1 MYQPLRSTSADTPL
15 RDTPRRDISRV
26 GALRVDG
33 LRVLAPRVLA
43 SRVAAVP
50 AVAPRALAFRARAS
64 RLPVVLA
71 TAFAAGTLLHSVSL
85 FAQNAV
91 NTWSPKEVLAL
102 ETYAKPPAD
111 IERLVSA
118 PRQNN
123 ISLTN
128 QSPDRKYFLRLQ
140 SEGMPSVQAFGKPHI
155 YFAGLQVDARANRA
169 RTLTTRGSAGL
180 SIIDANTGTA
190 RDLETPKGATVSAP
204 AWSPTGA
211 QLAYIANFETYSA
224 VYVADL
230 ATGKSRRVGTANLLA
245 TLVTA
250 LDWTKDGAKIMAV
263 VIPTPR
269 AAEPVRPAIQTGP
282 QVRMTM
288 GKKISTRNYASL
300 LMDSYDKAQMEY
312 YVTGQLAL
320 LDVKT
325 GLATKVGA
333 PSMINSVDMSPDAK
347 AFRVTQLQKPFS
359 YIVPMANFAQTEEIW
374 NASGKKVM
382 ELSKRALGE
391 LEPADST
398 PAAGGAAGGGRD
410 GAGAA
415 ADTAWR
421 NIAWMPDGNGFMY
434 IKQDAAPAG
443 RGNAGDASTD
453 TSSFGA
459 GSGVAAAPQGGRGAA
474 GGGAGARRKD
484 RVYAWLPPFD
494 ATSRKEIFSSDN
506 RLSGVLFSDDAKMLF
521 VAENVN
527 GTGTVY
533 GVSLDDP
540 AKHYPIWRQRATT
553 AALGGGGGRGGAGG
567 GGRGVGAD
575 DSISFYANPGNLMSK
590 RGRAGSPVAL
600 VSTDGKYVYLE
611 GTRYSRN
618 WLQNAP
624 RSFVDKVEI
633 RTGVKST
640 VFESATDMVETV
652 GAPLDDDFSRAIVTR
667 EGPKTVP
674 DSYLRDMKTGQS
686 TKLTNN
692 RDMTPEVTNAIRK
705 KIQVKRVDGIT
716 FYVDLALPADYKAGT
731 KLPAM
736 FWFYP
741 YEYTEQAGYD
751 RSVRTQNINRFPAA
765 GVRSLDFLVT
775 QGYAVANFDPPIIGA
790 TGRMNDN
797 DISDLQSNLIAVI
810 DELDKQGFIDR
821 SRLGLGGHSYGAFS
835 TVNAMTHTPYFKAGI
850 AGDGMYNR
858 TLTPNGF
865 QSERRDIWEAP
876 GMYLEMSPFLEADKL
891 SGALLMYHSME
902 DQNVGTDP
910 ISSVRMMQALMAQ
923 GKNAA
928 LYMYPYEDHGPAT
941 KETILD
947 QWARW
952 TAWLDIYVK
961 NGGKDAP
968 GKITTIV
975 P

>member
-1 MYQPLRSTSADTPL
+1 MYQPLRCPRADS
-15 RDTPRRDISRV
+15 PRPHLSR
-26 GALRVDG
+26 LI
-33 LRVLAPRVLA
+33 APRLPAVLA
-43 SRVAAVP
+43 S
-50 AVAPRALAFRARAS
+50 
-64 RLPVVLA
+64 
-71 TAFAAGTLLHSVSL
+71 AFAAALLPCSTLL
-85 FAQNAV
+85 AQAASNS
-91 NTWSPKEVLAL
+91 WSPKEVLAL

-123 ISLTN
+123 VSLSN
-128 QSPDRKYFLRLQ
+128 QSPDRKYFLKLQ
-140 SEGMPSVQAFGKPHI
+140 SEGLPSVQAFGKPHI
-155 YFAGLQVDARANRA
+155 YFAGLQVDAKANRA

-180 SIIDANTGTA
+180 SVIDANTGTA
-190 RDLETPKGATVSAP
+190 RDLETPKGAMITAP
-204 AWSPTGA
+204 AWSPNGA
-211 QLAYIANFETYSA
+211 QLAYIANFDTYSA

-230 ATGKSRRVGTANLLA
+230 TTGKSRRVGTSNLLA
-245 TLVTA
+245 TLVTT
-250 LDWTKDGAKIMAV
+250 LDWTIDGTKIMAV
-263 VIPTPR
+263 VIPMPR
-269 AAEPVRPAIQTGP
+269 APEPVRPAIQTGP

-300 LMDSYDKAQMEY
+300 LMDPYDKAQMEY

-325 GLATKVGA
+325 GVATKIGA
-333 PSMINSVDMSPDAK
+333 PTMINSVDMSPDGK

-359 YIVPMANFAQTEEIW
+359 YIVPMTNFAQTEEIW
-374 NASGKKVM
+374 NASGKKIV

-398 PAAGGAAGGGRD
+398 PAAGAAAGGGR
-410 GAGAA
+410 GGTGTA
-415 ADTAWR
+415 ADTVWR
-421 NIAWMPDGNGFMY
+421 NITWMPDGNGIMY
-434 IKQDAAPAG
+434 IKQDPAPAG
-443 RGNAGDASTD
+443 RGNAADASGD

-459 GSGVAAAPQGGRGAA
+459 GSGVAAVPQGGRGTA
-474 GGGAGARRKD
+474 GEAGGARRKD

-494 ATSRKEIFSSDN
+494 ASSRKEIFSSDN

-521 VAENVN
+521 AAENVN

-533 GVSLDDP
+533 AVSLDDP
-540 AKHYPIWRQRATT
+540 AKHYPIWRQRAIT
-553 AALGGGGGRGGAGG
+553 ASVGGGDGRGGAGG
-567 GGRGVGAD
+567 GGAGAGGRGGAD

-590 RGRAGSPVAL
+590 RGTTGSPVTL

-611 GTRYSRN
+611 GTRYNKN

-624 RSFVDKVEI
+624 RSFVEKVEI
-633 RTGVKST
+633 RTGAKST

-674 DSYLRDMKTGQS
+674 DSYLRDMKTGQL

-692 RDMTPEVTNAIRK
+692 KDMTPEVTNAIRK
-705 KIQVKRVDGIT
+705 KIQVTRVDGIK
-716 FYVDLALPADYKAGT
+716 FYIDLALPADYKAGT

-790 TGRMNDN
+790 AGRMNDN
-797 DISDLQSNLIAVI
+797 YISDLQSNLIAVI

-821 SRLGLGGHSYGAFS
+821 TRLGLGGHSYGAFS

-968 GKITTIV
+968 GKVRTIV